1 MTMGCTENGEIELF
15 LSGNVKEADMEKTFI
30 PVTKYLVQF
39 LNPGWGWEPF
49 EKSVED
55 KEAAK
60 KIQRKARNETG
71 CRTRIVAF
79 KTNKYV
85 ED

>member
-1 MTMGCTENGEIELF
+1 MELVENGEIELF
-15 LSGNVKEADMEKTFI
+15 LSGNVKEADTEKTFV

-39 LNPGWGWEPF
+39 LNLGWGWEPF
-49 EKSVED
+49 EKSVEN

-79 KTNKYV
+79 ETNKYM

>member
-1 MTMGCTENGEIELF
+1 MELVENGEIELLLF
-15 LSGNVKEADMEKTFI
+15 GNVKEDNMEKTFI

-39 LNPGWGWEPF
+39 LNLGWGWEPF
-49 EKSVED
+49 EEPVED

-79 KTNKYV
+79 ETNKYM

>member
-1 MTMGCTENGEIELF
+1 M
-15 LSGNVKEADMEKTFI
+15 
-30 PVTKYLVQF
+30 
-39 LNPGWGWEPF
+39 NPGGGWFPY
-49 EKSVED
+49 EKSVEE

-71 CRTRIVAF
+71 YRTRIVTF
-79 KTNKYV
+79 ETNKYV

>member
-1 MTMGCTENGEIELF
+1 MELVENGETESF
-15 LSGNVKEADMEKTFI
+15 LSGNVKEANMEKTFI

-39 LNPGWGWEPF
+39 LNLGWGWEPF
-49 EKSVED
+49 EEPVED

-71 CRTRIVAF
+71 YRTRIVAF
-79 KTNKYV
+79 ETNKYV

>member
-1 MTMGCTENGEIELF
+1 
-15 LSGNVKEADMEKTFI
+15 MEKTFI

-39 LNPGWGWEPF
+39 LNPGWGWESF
-49 EKSVED
+49 EESVED

-60 KIQRKARNETG
+60 KIQRRARNETG
-71 CRTRIVAF
+71 YRTKIVAF
-79 KTNKYV
+79 ETNKYV

>member
-1 MTMGCTENGEIELF
+1 MELVENGETELF
-15 LSGNVKEADMEKTFI
+15 LSGNAKEANMEKTFV

-39 LNPGWGWEPF
+39 LNLGWGWEPF
-49 EKSVED
+49 GESVED

-79 KTNKYV
+79 ETYKNV

>member
-1 MTMGCTENGEIELF
+1 MELVENGETELF
-15 LSGNVKEADMEKTFI
+15 LSGNVKEADMEKTFV

-39 LNPGWGWEPF
+39 LNLGWGWEPF
-49 EKSVED
+49 GESVED

-79 KTNKYV
+79 TTYKNV
-85 ED
+85 EE

>member
-1 MTMGCTENGEIELF
+1 
-15 LSGNVKEADMEKTFI
+15 MEKTI
-30 PVTKYLVQF
+30 VPVTKYLVQF
-39 LNPGWGWEPF
+39 LNLGWGWETF
-49 EKSVED
+49 GESVED

-79 KTNKYV
+79 ETYKNV
-85 ED
+85 EE

>member
-1 MTMGCTENGEIELF
+1 MNGAED
-15 LSGNVKEADMEKTFI
+15 KEANMEKTFI

-39 LNPGWGWEPF
+39 LNLGWGWEPF
-49 EKSVED
+49 EESVED

-60 KIQRKARNETG
+60 KIQHKARNETG

-79 KTNKYV
+79 TTYKNV

>member
-1 MTMGCTENGEIELF
+1 MELVENGEIELF

-79 KTNKYV
+79 ETNKYV

>member
-1 MTMGCTENGEIELF
+1 MTGAED
-15 LSGNVKEADMEKTFI
+15 KEVNMEKTFI

-39 LNPGWGWEPF
+39 LNPGWGWEQF
-49 EKSVED
+49 EESVED

-79 KTNKYV
+79 ETNKYM

>member
-1 MTMGCTENGEIELF
+1 MELVENGEIELF
-15 LSGNVKEADMEKTFI
+15 LCGNVKEADMEKTFI

-79 KTNKYV
+79 ETNKYV

>member
-1 MTMGCTENGEIELF
+1 MELVENGETELF

-39 LNPGWGWEPF
+39 LNLGWGWESF
-49 EKSVED
+49 EEPVED

-71 CRTRIVAF
+71 YRTRIVAF
-79 KTNKYV
+79 ETNKYM

>member
-1 MTMGCTENGEIELF
+1 MTGAED
-15 LSGNVKEADMEKTFI
+15 KEANMEKTFI

-39 LNPGWGWEPF
+39 LNPGWGWESF
-49 EKSVED
+49 EESVED

-71 CRTRIVAF
+71 YRTRIVTF
-79 KTNKYV
+79 ETNKYP

>member
-1 MTMGCTENGEIELF
+1 MELVENGEIELF
-15 LSGNVKEADMEKTFI
+15 LFGNVKEANMEKTFV

-39 LNPGWGWEPF
+39 LNLGWGWEPF
-49 EKSVED
+49 GESVED

-79 KTNKYV
+79 TTYKNV

>member
-1 MTMGCTENGEIELF
+1 MELVENGETELF

-49 EKSVED
+49 EEPVED
-55 KEAAK
+55 EEAAK

-79 KTNKYV
+79 ETNKYV

>member
-1 MTMGCTENGEIELF
+1 MELVENGEIELF
-15 LSGNVKEADMEKTFI
+15 LSGNAKEANMEKTFV

-39 LNPGWGWEPF
+39 LNLGWGWEPF
-49 EKSVED
+49 GESVED

-71 CRTRIVAF
+71 YRTRIVAF
-79 KTNKYV
+79 TTYKNV
-85 ED
+85 EE

>member
-1 MTMGCTENGEIELF
+1 
-15 LSGNVKEADMEKTFI
+15 MEKTFI

-39 LNPGWGWEPF
+39 LNPGWGWESF
-49 EKSVED
+49 EESVED

-71 CRTRIVAF
+71 YRTRIVAF
-79 KTNKYV
+79 ETYKNV

>member
-1 MTMGCTENGEIELF
+1 MELVENGEIELF

-39 LNPGWGWEPF
+39 LNLGWGWEPF
-49 EKSVED
+49 EEPVED

-60 KIQRKARNETG
+60 KIQRKARNKTG

-79 KTNKYV
+79 ETNKYV

>member
-1 MTMGCTENGEIELF
+1 
-15 LSGNVKEADMEKTFI
+15 MEKTFI

-39 LNPGWGWEPF
+39 LNPGWGWDSF
-49 EKSVED
+49 EESVAD

-79 KTNKYV
+79 ETNKYV
-85 ED
+85 EE

>member
-1 MTMGCTENGEIELF
+1 MELVENGETELF

-39 LNPGWGWEPF
+39 LNLGWGWEPF
-49 EKSVED
+49 GESVED

-71 CRTRIVAF
+71 YRTRIVTF
-79 KTNKYV
+79 ETNKYV

>member
-1 MTMGCTENGEIELF
+1 MELVENGETELF
-15 LSGNVKEADMEKTFI
+15 LSGNVKEANMEKTFV

-39 LNPGWGWEPF
+39 LNLGWGWEPF
-49 EKSVED
+49 GESVED

-79 KTNKYV
+79 TTYKNV

>member
-1 MTMGCTENGEIELF
+1 
-15 LSGNVKEADMEKTFI
+15 MEYTPKKTV
-30 PVTKYLVQF
+30 PVIKYVVQC
-39 LNPGWGWEPF
+39 LNPGGGWF
-49 EKSVED
+49 LYAKSVED

-79 KTNKYV
+79 ETNKYV

>member
-1 MTMGCTENGEIELF
+1 MDKLVSMVYNGY
-15 LSGNVKEADMEKTFI
+15 NKTKEAHDMKCTPKKTV
-30 PVTKYLVQF
+30 PVTKYVVQC
-39 LNPGWGWEPF
+39 LNPGGGWFPY

-79 KTNKYV
+79 ETNKYV

>member
-1 MTMGCTENGEIELF
+1 MELVENGETELF
-15 LSGNVKEADMEKTFI
+15 LSGNVKEANMEKTFV

-39 LNPGWGWEPF
+39 LNLGWGWEPF
-49 EKSVED
+49 GESVED

-79 KTNKYV
+79 ETNKYV
-85 ED
+85 EE

>member
-1 MTMGCTENGEIELF
+1 MTGAED
-15 LSGNVKEADMEKTFI
+15 KEADMEKTFVPI
-30 PVTKYLVQF
+30 TKYCVQF
-39 LNPGWGWEPF
+39 LNLGWGWEPF
-49 EKSVED
+49 GESVED

-79 KTNKYV
+79 ETNKYV
-85 ED
+85 EE

>member
-1 MTMGCTENGEIELF
+1 MELVENGETELF

-39 LNPGWGWEPF
+39 LNLGWGWEPF
-49 EKSVED
+49 EEPVED

-71 CRTRIVAF
+71 YRTRIVAF
-79 KTNKYV
+79 TTYKNV

>member
-1 MTMGCTENGEIELF
+1 MELVENGETELF

-49 EKSVED
+49 EESVED

-79 KTNKYV
+79 ETNKYV

>member
-1 MTMGCTENGEIELF
+1 MELVENGEIELF

-39 LNPGWGWEPF
+39 LNLSWGWEPF
-49 EKSVED
+49 EEPVED

-71 CRTRIVAF
+71 YRTRIVAF
-79 KTNKYV
+79 TTYKNV

>member
-1 MTMGCTENGEIELF
+1 
-15 LSGNVKEADMEKTFI
+15 MEKTFV

-39 LNPGWGWEPF
+39 LNLGWGWEPF
-49 EKSVED
+49 EESVED

-79 KTNKYV
+79 ITYKNV
-85 ED
+85 EE

>member
-1 MTMGCTENGEIELF
+1 MELVENGEIELF
-15 LSGNVKEADMEKTFI
+15 LSGNVKEADMEKTFV

-39 LNPGWGWEPF
+39 LNLGWGWEPF
-49 EKSVED
+49 EKPVED

-79 KTNKYV
+79 ETNKYV

>member
-1 MTMGCTENGEIELF
+1 MELVENGETELF

-39 LNPGWGWEPF
+39 LNPGWGWESF
-49 EKSVED
+49 EESVED

-79 KTNKYV
+79 ETNKYM

>member
-1 MTMGCTENGEIELF
+1 MELVENGEIELF

-39 LNPGWGWEPF
+39 LNLGWGWESF
-49 EKSVED
+49 EEPVED

-71 CRTRIVAF
+71 YRTRIVAF
-79 KTNKYV
+79 ETNKYM

>member
-1 MTMGCTENGEIELF
+1 MELVENGEIELF
-15 LSGNVKEADMEKTFI
+15 LSGNVKEANMEKTFV

-39 LNPGWGWEPF
+39 LNLGWGWEPF
-49 EKSVED
+49 GESVED

-79 KTNKYV
+79 ETNKYV

>member
-1 MTMGCTENGEIELF
+1 MEYTP
-15 LSGNVKEADMEKTFI
+15 KETV

-79 KTNKYV
+79 ETNKYM

>member
-1 MTMGCTENGEIELF
+1 
-15 LSGNVKEADMEKTFI
+15 MEKTFV

-39 LNPGWGWEPF
+39 LNLGWGWESF
-49 EKSVED
+49 EESGED
-55 KEAAK
+55 REAAK

-79 KTNKYV
+79 ETNKYM

>member
-1 MTMGCTENGEIELF
+1 MELVENGEIELLLF
-15 LSGNVKEADMEKTFI
+15 GNVKEADMEKTFI

-39 LNPGWGWEPF
+39 LTPGWGWESF
-49 EKSVED
+49 EESVED

-79 KTNKYV
+79 ETNKYM
-85 ED
+85 EE

>member
-1 MTMGCTENGEIELF
+1 MELVENGEIELF
-15 LSGNVKEADMEKTFI
+15 LFGNVKEANMEKTFI

-39 LNPGWGWEPF
+39 LNLGWGWEPF
-49 EKSVED
+49 GESVED

-79 KTNKYV
+79 ETNKYV
-85 ED
+85 EE